1 MLEGIP
7 RISVLIICYKQEN
20 LIGRALDSLLSQ
32 KDYIYEICVSDD
44 CSPDN
49 TWQVLQNY
57 KHQYPDLIKLHQ
69 NEPNVGIFENIEQSW
84 TMPTGDIIYQLSGD
98 DEAGEGWFKKVVDFI
113 SSEKIDY
120 KNELF
125 CIYGDFKCIYPNG
138 DSCTILNKR
147 INSGDDALK
156 LATKGRI
163 FNRSCCFSSLILKK
177 YVSVSQGRSYMVEE
191 AQDRQLQ
198 LFSKKS
204 YYIPHVGNI
213 YYSRVGVSS
222 NMSSTILNER
232 SNVYSFFYNFLNHNG
247 FKVSRKEEC
256 YFKYKDSFAKHNYFV
271 AFWFWL
277 KSLDFSFDDAL
288 VFYRRV
294 LFAVKR
300 RLPHKQS
307 ISNFKI

>member
-113 SSEKIDY
+113 CSEKIDY

-198 LFSKKS
+198 LFSKKN

>member
-1 MLEGIP
+1 MIEGFP
-7 RISVLIICYKQEN
+7 KISVIVICYKQEE
-20 LIGRALDSLLSQ
+20 LIKRAINSLLAQ

-44 CSPDN
+44 CSPDR
-49 TWQVLQNY
+49 TWEVLQEY
-57 KHQYPDLIKLHQ
+57 DKQYPGLFKLHR
-69 NEPNVGIFENIEQSW
+69 NEPNVGIFENIEYTW
-84 TMPTGDIIYQLSGD
+84 TMPSGDIIYQLAGD
-98 DEAGEGWFKKVVDFI
+98 DEAGEGWFEEVVEFI
-113 SSEKIDY
+113 CSKQIDY

-147 INSGDDALK
+147 INSDIDVLK
-156 LATKGRI
+156 LATRGRI
-163 FNRSCCFSSLILKK
+163 FNRSCCFSRLILKK

-198 LFSKKS
+198 LYSENS